1 MIRVILADDHPL
13 AIGGAEAIIS
23 SSRHI
28 SIVATCND
36 PDQVFVELD
45 KVSCDVLVTDYSMP
59 GSSQG
64 DGLSYLRFIARRY
77 PATKIVLLTMIANP
91 LSLTAA
97 EKSGVSALVS
107 KLDKLDVLIP
117 AIDAAYV
124 GKRYRS
130 PAMQALFDKVE
141 SEARGNETITK
152 VLSSRECEVMRMIVE
167 GFTITEIA
175 EKLHRSIKTIS
186 TQKRTAMHKLGVSK
200 DADIYKFD
208 FNLSDFKLG
217 PE

>member
-1 MIRVILADDHPL
+1 
-13 AIGGAEAIIS
+13 
-23 SSRHI
+23 
-28 SIVATCND
+28 
-36 PDQVFVELD
+36 
-45 KVSCDVLVTDYSMP
+45 
-59 GSSQG
+59 
-64 DGLSYLRFIARRY
+64 
-77 PATKIVLLTMIANP
+77 
-91 LSLTAA
+91 
-97 EKSGVSALVS
+97 
-107 KLDKLDVLIP
+107 
-117 AIDAAYV
+117 
-124 GKRYRS
+124 
-130 PAMQALFDKVE
+130 MQALFDKVE

-186 TQKRTAMHKLGVSK
+186 TQKKRTAMHKLGVSK